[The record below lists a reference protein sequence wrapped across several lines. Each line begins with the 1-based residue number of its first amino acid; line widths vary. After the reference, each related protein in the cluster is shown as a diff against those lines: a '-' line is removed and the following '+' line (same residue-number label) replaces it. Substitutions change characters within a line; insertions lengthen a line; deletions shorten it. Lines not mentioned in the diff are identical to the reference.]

1 MMTTTSKIV
10 GGVLVLLILAVS
22 SLAVA
27 ISHNS
32 PCGVAP
38 ALSASQPMRA
48 AVYRCY
54 GSADVVRIETLA
66 RPIPADHGVL
76 VRVRAASINPLD
88 WHYLRGEPYIVRT
101 TSGWGAP
108 HDILLGTDF
117 AGTVEAVGEL
127 VTRFKPGDAVFGAG
141 DGAFAQYLRI
151 PENGAVAVA
160 PANLTFEQAAAVPV
174 AGITA
179 LQALRDQGQLRAGQ
193 KVLINGAGGGV
204 GTFAVQIA
212 KALGAEVTAVT
223 NAGSLALVQ
232 SLGADH
238 IIDYN
243 QVDFT
248 LGADRYDLI
257 VDLSGNHPLSAY
269 RRVLTPEGTY
279 VIAGD
284 TSKGS
289 WTGPLTAF
297 GKALVV
303 SKFVKQKLVPFI
315 ATLRQADLVTL
326 ADLLQSGK
334 VKPVIDR
341 QYPFAQIAAAIRYQE
356 TGHARGKVVVTLE

>member
-1 MMTTTSKIV
+1 MMAVTCKIAGAV
-10 GGVLVLLILAVS
+10 LALLVLAGSV
-22 SLAVA
+22 LAVA

-32 PCGVAP
+32 PCGPTPSVVTM
-38 ALSASQPMRA
+38 QPMRA

-54 GSADVVRIETLA
+54 GSADVVRIESLP

-76 VRVRAASINPLD
+76 VRVHATSVNPLD
-88 WHYLRGEPYIVRT
+88 WHYMRGEPYFMRAS
-101 TSGWGAP
+101 SGWGAP
-108 HDILLGTDF
+108 NDTLLGTDF
-117 AGTVEAVGEL
+117 AGVVEAVGKR
-127 VTRFKPGDAVFGAG
+127 VTRFKPGDEVFGGG
-141 DGAFAQYLRI
+141 DGGFAQYLRI
-151 PENGAVAVA
+151 PENATLARK
-160 PANLTFEQAAAVPV
+160 PTNLTFEQAAAAPV

-179 LQALRDQGQLRAGQ
+179 LQALRDQGQLKAGQ

-223 NAGSLALVQ
+223 NGGSLALLR

-238 IIDYN
+238 VIDYN
-243 QVDFT
+243 QEDFT
-248 LGADRYDLI
+248 LRPERYDLI
-257 VDLSGNHPLSAY
+257 LDLSGNHPMSAY
-269 RRVLTPEGTY
+269 RRVMTPDGTY

-289 WTGPLTAF
+289 WAGPIGAF
-297 GKALVV
+297 AKAFIV

-315 ATLRQADLVTL
+315 AKLNQADLASL
-326 ADLLQSGK
+326 ADMLQAGK

-341 QYPFAQIAAAIRYQE
+341 QYPLEQIAMAIRYQE
-356 TGHARGKVVVTLE
+356 TGHARGKVVVTVD